1 MGSTSATLLL
11 SLLSIPAVAAEGGF
25 QQRSAPKTESV
36 DGSDLKARVAAA
48 RPAPA
53 KAWKP
58 AAVAWPNPGHAAV
71 DLSSV
76 GKAANGKRRAG
87 SLPVAVTPVAAG
99 KSLTGIVPAKVDVT
113 LLDRA
118 ATRRAGVEGL
128 LLKVQRT
135 DGERA
140 AGGVRVE
147 VDYASIRD
155 AYGAG
160 WSSRLRLVRLPA
172 CVLTTPAEPACR
184 TATPLTTDNDAT
196 AHTLTAPVTLQAAP
210 TASASAGG
218 AMTVLAATS
227 EATGDE
233 GSFKATSLS
242 PSGSWSA
249 GGNSGGFAWNVPLAA
264 PAVPGGL
271 APKIGLSYNSSS
283 VDGRTASTNNQ
294 SSWIGEGWEYSP
306 GYIERSYVS
315 CENDKEGG
323 NNTTKVGDL
332 CWKSENATLS
342 LNGASNQLVYAGNN
356 TWKLKG
362 DDGSRVERVYDTSS
376 NNSGDDDFEY
386 WKVTTQDGTQ
396 YWFGKNRLPGWDSG
410 KAETNSVFTVPVY
423 GNHSS
428 EPGHGA
434 DFASSAETQGWRWN
448 LDYVVDPRGNAMAM
462 YYTKETGYYAQNS
475 KTDSPKP
482 YTRGGY
488 LAKIDY
494 GLRDGAVYT
503 TANPA
508 ARITFASTP
517 RCLTDCTFDES
528 HATSWPDTPVDLD
541 CASTGTCLQFGPSFW
556 TNKRLTAINTYAL
569 LGTTMTAVDAWALT
583 QSFPNTG
590 DTSSPALWLD
600 SIQRTAKAGALAD
613 ILLPKTIFSSEPM
626 ANRVDAA
633 EGRPPL
639 FKRRLTKITNE
650 TGGQTLV
657 TYSPTECTPT
667 TVPSADSNTKRC
679 YPAWWTPEGAV
690 DPVKDWWHKYVVT
703 QVIEDDTTFGTGS
716 ASKVTSYEY
725 ANGPNWR
732 RDTGEFSLEK
742 QRTWSDFRG
751 YGTVRTYVG
760 ATNRTKSENTYFLG
774 MAGDTLANG
783 TARSVAKINGV
794 TDREDFAGRVAQS
807 RTYDKDGTGGKI
819 VAKTT
824 YTPWESAAT
833 ATQAVT
839 GITDPDK
846 PGVAGPSLPA
856 KTARFSGTVTEAAA
870 TLLDDGATWRTLTT
884 NRTYDATYGLLLS
897 EGDDGAGQVETKCTR
912 TSYVTPNTTKWLIS
926 YPETV
931 TTTKHSPCNMGYL
944 NPAVLSSSRTYYDNQ
959 ALGVA
964 PKPGQANIT
973 KTEQVAKRD
982 ASDNL
987 VWEAT
992 LQSATFDAYGRPLT
1006 AKGQAGQPTTTEY
1019 APPTGAQPTT
1029 ITVTDA
1035 KGYTTSTDLD
1045 GLRGLTLRTTDANAR
1060 TASSQYDAVG
1070 RLIKGWRA
1078 GRATTTTPNAAF
1090 TYTLSSAAPST
1101 VTSKTLYEDGTLGT
1115 NITLVDSLLRPRQTQ
1130 SDAIG
1135 VAGRVITDS
1144 FYDDHG
1150 RAYRS
1155 NTSYYNNQPA
1165 GTTPFV
1171 VTDNQVPAATLL
1183 QYDSRGR
1190 TTASIQLS
1198 LNVEKWRT
1206 TTSYGDVWTATVP
1219 PAGDV
1224 ATLGITDVRGRLIE
1238 HREYKDRNPVVGAAA
1253 AQYEKTTRSYDMAG
1267 QLTKVV
1273 EPSGRN
1279 SWTYGYDLRGR
1290 QTTTTDPDKGTT
1302 TLAYGSDGRLQT
1314 STDARGVTL
1323 ATTYDVLGRK
1333 TSLRKDSVAGAK
1345 LAEWAYDTAPAGKGL
1360 PASAT
1365 RYDSTVAAGAAY
1377 TTAVIGYDSSG
1388 QSTGTKVTIPSVT
1401 GEEKLAG
1408 TYTIAT
1414 TATSTNGLAA
1424 TAAYSTGNTN
1434 ATTALPAETVTN
1446 HYGAQD
1452 QLAIV
1457 DGTLSQVYLRG
1468 ASYTPFGEL
1477 GQAELGN
1484 SGSRVF
1490 QTNSYDT
1497 VTGRLT
1503 KSIIDRETTGPITL
1517 SNTQYTYDP
1526 AGNVT
1531 RIRDDQND
1539 GTMADDQCFAYDWA
1553 RRMTEAWTTADACAT
1568 KPANGTPV
1576 LGTVDPYWTSW
1587 SFTDTGQRAKE
1598 TQHKAGPVTADTTRT
1613 YTYPTTTGAA
1623 QAHGLRSVTA
1633 TGGATGTDNYTYDA
1647 IGNLKTKTPAGGAT
1661 QTLAWNDEGKLATST
1676 LSSATTSFLYDTEG
1690 TRLLRRDSTATTLYL
1705 PGGQELALTKAAGTL
1720 AGTRYYTVP
1729 GGSAVR
1735 TSSDD
1740 KVRILVADHHGT
1752 NQLSISATTLTTN
1765 RRKALPYGSPRG
1777 TAPAFW
1783 PGQKGFVGGDIDPTT
1798 NLTHIG
1804 AREYDPTIGQ
1814 FISVD
1819 PVMSLD
1825 QAQSLNGY
1833 SYANQHPATSSDPTG
1848 LCDDP
1853 VGNGHCRPGKLGTD
1867 AVDTAYKPN
1876 GELADTGGSD
1886 SGSGSGSGSGSDSG
1900 GTASGSNGDSGDN
1913 CSWWTKCGL
1922 KQTWDNYKAPIV
1934 SMAAEVTAG
1943 AICYT
1948 TTISSAPM
1956 TGGASLIGTAGCGA
1970 VAGAAGALAYNW
1982 MSDDADHSAG
1992 GQFGDMAEGAVWGAG
2007 GTVVTTAL
2015 AAKILCHSFL
2025 PGTGVLLADGT
2036 RRAIEDV
2043 EVGDTVTTTDTTTG
2057 KAVKK
2062 KVVDTITTEDD
2073 KAFTDITITADGGRS
2088 SITATDTHPFWV
2100 PELKDWIQAGSLQIG
2115 QWLRTSAGT
2124 HVQITALSH
2133 YTKQQRTHDLTIE
2146 DIHAYYV
2153 LAGATPVL
2161 VHNCNLSGY
2170 ADSIR
2175 NEPGVKFASEY
2186 TSPSGAKYYG
2196 RNKHGQ
2202 QAEGSLA
2209 DAIERTGHHGGCA
2222 EVHCLIQAQA
2232 AEGPEAIRGGTMR
2245 TVKSRNN
2252 SMPTSNPVGHGE
2264 PGRPCGLCKG
2274 LLEYLAIN

>member
-1 MGSTSATLLL
+1 M
-11 SLLSIPAVAAEGGF
+11 
-25 QQRSAPKTESV
+25 PKTASV
-36 DGSDLKARVAAA
+36 DGSDFKTGATAS

-58 AAVAWPNPGHAAV
+58 ASVAWPEPGHAAV
-71 DLSSV
+71 DLTAA
-76 GKAANGKRRAG
+76 GKTAGGKRRAG
-87 SLPVAVTPVAAG
+87 NLPVAVSPVAAS
-99 KSLTGIVPAKVDVT
+99 KTLTGAAPGKLDVT

-118 ATRRAGVEGL
+118 AARRAGVEGL
-128 LLKVQRT
+128 LLKVQRL
-135 DGERA
+135 DGERTS
-140 AGGVRVE
+140 GGVRVE
-147 VDYASIRD
+147 VDYAGIRD

-160 WSSRLRLVRLPA
+160 WSSRLRLVQLPA
-172 CVLTTPAEPACR
+172 CAVTTPAKPACR
-184 TATPLTTDNDAT
+184 TAKPLATDNDAT
-196 AHTLTAPVTLQAAP
+196 ASTLSARVTLSAAP
-210 TASASAGG
+210 AASASGEG

-227 EATGDE
+227 EATGSE

-249 GGNSGGFAWNVPLAA
+249 GGNSGGFAWNVPLDA

-271 APKIGLSYNSSS
+271 APKVALSYNSSS

-306 GYIERSYVS
+306 GFIERSYAS

-323 NNTTKVGDL
+323 NNTSKVGDL

-342 LNGASNQLVYAGNN
+342 LNGSSNQLVYAGSN

-362 DDGSRVERVYDTSS
+362 DDGSRVERVYDSS
-376 NNSGDDDFEY
+376 DNNSGDDDFEY

-396 YWFGKNRLPGWDSG
+396 YWFGRNHLPGWETG

-423 GNHSS
+423 GNHTG
-428 EPGHGA
+428 EPGHDA

-448 LDYVVDPRGNAMAM
+448 LDYVVDPHGNAMAM
-462 YYTKETGYYAQNS
+462 YYTKETGYYAQNA
-475 KTDSPKP
+475 KADTPKP
-482 YTRGGY
+482 YIRGGY
-488 LAKIDY
+488 LTKIDY
-494 GLRDGAVYT
+494 GLRDGAVYS
-503 TANPA
+503 TANPG
-508 ARITFASTP
+508 ARITFTSKD
-517 RCLTDCTFDES
+517 RCLTDCTFDAD
-528 HATSWPDTPVDLD
+528 HATNWPDTPVDLD
-541 CASTGTCLQFGPSFW
+541 CASTGTCVQFGPSFW
-556 TNKRLTAINTYAL
+556 TKKRLTAINTYAL
-569 LGTTMTAVDAWALT
+569 SGTTMTPVDTWSLA

-600 SIQRTAKAGALAD
+600 SIQRTAQAGALAD
-613 ILLPKTIFSSEPM
+613 VLLPKTTFTGETR

-657 TYSPTECTPT
+657 TYSPAECTT
-667 TVPSADSNTKRC
+667 TTLPSADTNTKRC
-679 YPAWWTPEGAV
+679 YPSWWTPEGAI

-703 QVIEDDTTFGTGS
+703 QVVEDDTTFGTGS
-716 ASKVTSYEY
+716 GSKVTTYEY
-725 ANGPNWR
+725 ADGPNWR
-732 RDTGEFSLEK
+732 RDTGEFTLDK

-760 ATNRTKSENTYFLG
+760 GSNRTKSENTYFLG

-783 TARSVAKINGV
+783 TARTVAKINGI
-794 TDREDFAGRVAQS
+794 TDRDDFAGRIAQS

-833 ATQAVT
+833 ATQTVT

-870 TLLDDGATWRTLTT
+870 TLLDDGTSWRTLTT
-884 NRTYDATYGLLLS
+884 TRTYDTTYGLLLT
-897 EGDDGAGQVETKCTR
+897 EGDDGAGQTETKCTR
-912 TSYVTPNTTKWLIS
+912 TSYVTPDTTNWLIN
-926 YPETV
+926 YPQTV
-931 TTTKHSPCNMGYL
+931 TTTSHSPCATGYL
-944 NPAVLSSSRTYYDNQ
+944 NAAVLSSARTYYDSQ

-964 PKPGQANIT
+964 PKPGQDNIT
-973 KTEQVAKRD
+973 KTEQAAKRD

-987 VWEAT
+987 VWETT
-992 LQSATFDAYGRPLT
+992 LQAATFDTYGRPLT
-1006 AKGQAGQPTTTEY
+1006 AKGQDGQTTTTAY
-1019 APPTGAQPTT
+1019 SPTTGAQPTK

-1035 KGYTTSTDLD
+1035 KGYATSTDLD
-1045 GLRGLTLRTTDANAR
+1045 GLRGLTLKTTDANGR
-1060 TASSQYDAVG
+1060 TATSQYDAVG
-1070 RLIKGWRA
+1070 RLVKGWRA
-1078 GRATTTTPNAAF
+1078 GRDTTTTPNAAF
-1090 TYTLSSAAPST
+1090 TYTLSSTAPST

-1115 NITLVDSLLRPRQTQ
+1115 SITLVDSLLRPRQTQ
-1130 SDAIG
+1130 ADAIG
-1135 VAGRVITDS
+1135 VTGRVITDT

-1155 NTSYYNNQPA
+1155 NAGYYNSQPA
-1165 GTTPFV
+1165 VTTPFV

-1183 QYDSRGR
+1183 QYDTRGR
-1190 TTASIQLS
+1190 TTASIQLA

-1206 TTSYGDVWTATVP
+1206 TTSYGAFWSATVP
-1219 PAGDV
+1219 PTGGT
-1224 ATLGITDVRGRLIE
+1224 ATLDITDVRGRLTE
-1238 HREYKDRNPVVGAAA
+1238 HREYKDRTPVIGAAA
-1253 AQYEKTTRSYDMAG
+1253 TQYEKTTRSYDTAG
-1267 QLTKVV
+1267 QLAKVI
-1273 EPSGRN
+1273 EPSGR
-1279 SWTYGYDLRGR
+1279 STWTYAYDLRGR

-1302 TLAYGSDGRLQT
+1302 TLTYGTDGRLQT
-1314 STDARGVTL
+1314 STDARGTTL

-1333 TSLRKDSVAGAK
+1333 TSLRKDSVTGTK
-1345 LAEWAYDTAPAGKGL
+1345 LAEWTYDTAPAGKGL
-1360 PASAT
+1360 PASST
-1365 RYDSTVAAGAAY
+1365 RYDSTITAGAAY
-1377 TTAVIGYDSSG
+1377 TTAVTGYDTAG
-1388 QSTGTKVTIPSVT
+1388 QPTGTKVTIPSVT

-1414 TATSTNGLAA
+1414 TTTPANGLPA

-1457 DGTLSQVYLRG
+1457 DGTLSQAYLRG
-1468 ASYTPFGEL
+1468 TSYTPFGEL
-1477 GQAELGN
+1477 SQAELGN

-1490 QTNSYDT
+1490 QTNTYDS
-1497 VTGRLT
+1497 VTHQLT
-1503 KSIIDRETTGPITL
+1503 KSIVDREANAPTTL
-1517 SNTQYTYDP
+1517 SSTNYTYDP

-1539 GTMADDQCFAYDWA
+1539 GTIADDQCFAYDWA
-1553 RRMTEAWTTADACAT
+1553 RRMTEAWTTADACVSKPVNAT
-1568 KPANGTPV
+1568 GTPA

-1587 SFTDTGQRAKE
+1587 TFTDTGQRAKE
-1598 TQHKAGPVTADTTRT
+1598 TQHKAGPITADTTRA

-1633 TGGATGTDNYTYDA
+1633 TGGTTGTDTYTYDA
-1647 IGNLKTKTPAGGAT
+1647 TGNLNTKTPAGGAT

-1676 LSSATTSFLYDTEG
+1676 ISSATTSFLYDTEG
-1690 TRLLRRDSTATTLYL
+1690 TRLLRRDPTATTLYL
-1705 PGGQELALTKAAGTL
+1705 PGGQELVLTKAAGTL

-1765 RRKALPYGSPRG
+1765 RRKSLPYGSPRG

-1819 PVMSLD
+1819 PVMTLD
-1825 QAQSLNGY
+1825 QTQSLNGY

-1848 LCDDP
+1848 MCDDP
-1853 VGNGHCRPGKLGTD
+1853 TGNGHCVPGKFGKD
-1867 AVDTAYKPN
+1867 AEDKAFKPN
-1876 GELADTGGSD
+1876 GELADDGGTTGGGGGGGGFAGAT
-1886 SGSGSGSGSGSDSG
+1886 GST
-1900 GTASGSNGDSGDN
+1900 TASTEDN
-1913 CSWWTKCGL
+1913 CSFWSKCGL
-1922 KQTWDNYKAPIV
+1922 QRTWDTYKAPVI
-1934 SMAAEVTAG
+1934 SMATEIGVG
-1943 AICYT
+1943 ALCYG
-1948 TTISSAPM
+1948 TTISSAPL
-1956 TGGASLIGTAGCGA
+1956 TGGASLAGTAGCGA
-1970 VAGAAGALAYNW
+1970 IAGAAGALTYNW
-1982 MSDDADHSAG
+1982 MSDDADHSAS
-1992 GQFGDMAEGAVWGAG
+1992 GQFGDMANGAIWGAAS
-2007 GTVVTTAL
+2007 TVVTTAF
-2015 AAKILCHSFL
+2015 AAKILGACHSFL

-2036 RRAIEDV
+2036 RRAIEDIKA
-2043 EVGDTVTTTDTTTG
+2043 GDTVTTTDTANG
-2057 KAVKK
+2057 KTVKK

-2073 KAFTDITITADGGRS
+2073 KAFTDVTIAADDGPS
-2088 SITATDTHPFWV
+2088 SIIATDTHPFWV
-2100 PELKDWIQAGSLQIG
+2100 PELKKWIQAGDLQVG

-2124 HVQITALSH
+2124 HVQITAVTH
-2133 YTKQQRTHDLTIE
+2133 YTKRQRTHDLTIQG
-2146 DIHAYYV
+2146 IHAYYV

-2161 VHNCNLSGY
+2161 VHNCGGRTNYMKADDPFAISHANTKPLEGFHDVVIHGTPNSVTPTISGSPHYDHRWLANRLSRDPSYPGGDIRLCSCSTGSSDGSFAQNL
-2170 ADSIR
+2170 A
-2175 NEPGVKFASEY
+2175 NKMGVNVLAPQHTLWVF
-2186 TSPSGAKYYG
+2186 PSGGLWVGPSRFQISRSADMWTLFSPGGG
-2196 RNKHGQ
+2196 R
-2202 QAEGSLA
+2202 
-2209 DAIERTGHHGGCA
+2209 
-2222 EVHCLIQAQA
+2222 
-2232 AEGPEAIRGGTMR
+2232 
-2245 TVKSRNN
+2245 
-2252 SMPTSNPVGHGE
+2252 
-2264 PGRPCGLCKG
+2264 
-2274 LLEYLAIN
+2274 

>member
-1 MGSTSATLLL
+1 MERIYDS
-11 SLLSIPAVAAEGGF
+11 
-25 QQRSAPKTESV
+25 
-36 DGSDLKARVAAA
+36 SD
-48 RPAPA
+48 
-53 KAWKP
+53 
-58 AAVAWPNPGHAAV
+58 
-71 DLSSV
+71 
-76 GKAANGKRRAG
+76 
-87 SLPVAVTPVAAG
+87 
-99 KSLTGIVPAKVDVT
+99 
-113 LLDRA
+113 
-118 ATRRAGVEGL
+118 
-128 LLKVQRT
+128 
-135 DGERA
+135 
-140 AGGVRVE
+140 
-147 VDYASIRD
+147 
-155 AYGAG
+155 
-160 WSSRLRLVRLPA
+160 
-172 CVLTTPAEPACR
+172 
-184 TATPLTTDNDAT
+184 
-196 AHTLTAPVTLQAAP
+196 
-210 TASASAGG
+210 
-218 AMTVLAATS
+218 
-227 EATGDE
+227 
-233 GSFKATSLS
+233 
-242 PSGSWSA
+242 
-249 GGNSGGFAWNVPLAA
+249 
-264 PAVPGGL
+264 
-271 APKIGLSYNSSS
+271 
-283 VDGRTASTNNQ
+283 
-294 SSWIGEGWEYSP
+294 
-306 GYIERSYVS
+306 
-315 CENDKEGG
+315 
-323 NNTTKVGDL
+323 
-332 CWKSENATLS
+332 
-342 LNGASNQLVYAGNN
+342 
-356 TWKLKG
+356 
-362 DDGSRVERVYDTSS
+362 

-396 YWFGKNRLPGWDSG
+396 YWFGKNQLPGWTSG

-423 GNHSS
+423 GNHTG
-428 EPGHGA
+428 EPGHGT

-448 LDYVVDPRGNAMAM
+448 LDYVVDPHGNAMAM
-462 YYTKETGYYAQNS
+462 YYTKEAGYYAQNS
-475 KTDSPKP
+475 KTDAPKP

-488 LAKIDY
+488 LTKIDY
-494 GLRDGAVYT
+494 GLRAGAVYS

-508 ARITFASTP
+508 ARITFASTD
-517 RCLTDCTFDES
+517 RCLTDCSFDAD
-528 HATSWPDTPVDLD
+528 HATNWPDTPVDLD
-541 CASTGTCLQFGPSFW
+541 CASTGTCLQSGPSFW
-556 TNKRLTAINTYAL
+556 TKKRLTAIKTYAL
-569 LGTTMTAVDAWALT
+569 LGTTMTAVDTWALT

-600 SIQRTAKAGALAD
+600 SIQRTAQAGALAD
-613 ILLPKTIFSSEPM
+613 VLLPKTTFTGETR

-639 FKRRLTKITNE
+639 FKRRLTQITNE

-657 TYSPTECTPT
+657 TYSPAECTPT
-667 TVPSADSNTKRC
+667 TLPTADTNTKRC

-703 QVIEDDTTFGTGS
+703 QVVEDDTTFGTGS
-716 ASKVTSYEY
+716 GSKVTTYEY

-732 RDTGEFSLEK
+732 RDTGEFSLDK

-760 ATNRTKSENTYFLG
+760 TTNRTKSESTYFLG

-783 TARSVAKINGV
+783 SARSVAKINGV
-794 TDREDFAGRVAQS
+794 TDREDFSGRVAQS

-870 TLLDDGATWRTLTT
+870 TLLDDGTNWRTLTT

-897 EGDDGAGQVETKCTR
+897 ESDDGAGQAETKCTR
-912 TSYVTPNTTKWLIS
+912 TSYVTPNTADWLIS

-931 TTTKHSPCNMGYL
+931 TTTKHSPCNLGYL
-944 NPAVLSSSRTYYDNQ
+944 NTAVLTSTRTYYDSQ

-964 PKPGQANIT
+964 PKAGQVNIT
-973 KTEQVAKRD
+973 KTEQVGKRD

-987 VWEAT
+987 VWETT

-1006 AKGQAGQPTTTEY
+1006 AKGQDGQTTTTAY
-1019 APPTGAQPTT
+1019 NPPTGAQPTK

-1035 KGYTTSTDLD
+1035 KSYSTSTDLD
-1045 GLRGLTLRTTDANAR
+1045 GLRGLTLKTTDANGR

-1070 RLIKGWRA
+1070 RLIKGWRT
-1078 GRATTTTPNAAF
+1078 GRDTTTTPNAAF
-1090 TYTLSSAAPST
+1090 TYTLSSTAPST

-1115 NITLVDSLLRPRQTQ
+1115 SITLVDSLLRTRQTQ

-1135 VAGRVITDS
+1135 VIGRVITDT

-1155 NTSYYNNQPA
+1155 NAAYYNNKPA
-1165 GTTPFV
+1165 ATTPFV
-1171 VTDNQVPAATLL
+1171 VTDNQVPAASLL

-1190 TTASIQLS
+1190 TTASIQLA

-1206 TTSYGDVWTATVP
+1206 TTSYGDSWTATVP
-1219 PAGDV
+1219 PAGGV
-1224 ATLGITDVRGRLIE
+1224 ATLDINDVRGRLAE
-1238 HREYKDRNPVVGAAA
+1238 HREYKDRNPVVSAAA
-1253 AQYEKTTRSYDMAG
+1253 TQYEKTTRSYDTAG
-1267 QLTKVV
+1267 QLAKVT

-1279 SWTYGYDLRGR
+1279 SWTYAYDLRGR

-1302 TLAYGSDGRLQT
+1302 TLAYGTDGRLQT
-1314 STDARGVTL
+1314 STDARGTTV

-1333 TSLRKDSVAGAK
+1333 TSLRKDSVTGTK

-1360 PASAT
+1360 PAGST
-1365 RYDSTVAAGAAY
+1365 RYDSSITAGAAY
-1377 TTAVIGYDSSG
+1377 STAVTGYDSSG

-1414 TATSTNGLAA
+1414 TATPANGLAA

-1434 ATTALPAETVTN
+1434 ATTALPAETVTS
-1446 HYGAQD
+1446 HYGSQD

-1497 VTGRLT
+1497 VTGQLT
-1503 KSIIDRETTGPITL
+1503 KSIIDREATGPITL

-1539 GTMADDQCFAYDWA
+1539 GTIADDQCFTYDWA
-1553 RRMTEAWTTADACAT
+1553 RRMTEAWTTADACVT
-1568 KPANGTPV
+1568 KPANGTPS

-1647 IGNLKTKTPAGGAT
+1647 TGNLKTKTPAGGAT

-1676 LSSATTSFLYDTEG
+1676 ISSATTSFLYDTEG
-1690 TRLLRRDSTATTLYL
+1690 TRLLRRDPTATTLYL
-1705 PGGQELALTKAAGTL
+1705 PGGQELVLTKAAGTL

-1735 TSSDD
+1735 TSSDG

-1765 RRKALPYGSPRG
+1765 RRKSLPYGGPRG

-1798 NLTHIG
+1798 NLTHVG
-1804 AREYDPTIGQ
+1804 AREYDPNIGQ

-1819 PVMSLD
+1819 PLLELD
-1825 QAQSLNGY
+1825 KPQTINGY
-1833 SYANQHPATSSDPTG
+1833 AYAANSPVTSSDPSG
-1848 LCDDP
+1848 
-1853 VGNGHCRPGKLGTD
+1853 LGTACGSGFD
-1867 AVDTAYKPN
+1867 LACPDN
-1876 GELADTGGSD
+1876 GLQGHSGQPITKETGGT
-1886 SGSGSGSGSGSDSG
+1886 GGGTT
-1900 GTASGSNGDSGDN
+1900 GTASGSSGDSGDSGDD
-1913 CSWWTKCGL
+1913 CSFWSKCGL
-1922 KQTWDNYKAPIV
+1922 NKTWDEVKAPLA
-1934 SMAAEVTAG
+1934 SMAAEFTAG

-1948 TTISSAPM
+1948 TTISSAPI
-1956 TGGASLIGTAGCGA
+1956 TGGASLIGTAGCAA

-1982 MSDDADHSAG
+1982 VSDDADHSAG
-1992 GQFGDMAEGAVWGAG
+1992 GQFGDMAEGAVWGAAG
-2007 GTVVTTAL
+2007 SVVMAGL
-2015 AAKILCHSFL
+2015 MPKSLYFCHSFL

-2036 RRAIEDV
+2036 HRAIEDV
-2043 EVGDTVTTTDTTTG
+2043 KVGDTVTTTDTTTG
-2057 KAVKK
+2057 KTAKK

-2073 KAFTDITITADGGRS
+2073 KAFTDITITTDDGPAG
-2088 SITATDTHPFWV
+2088 IIATDTHPFWV
-2100 PELKDWIQAGSLQIG
+2100 PELKDWIRAGDLQVG

-2124 HVQITALSH
+2124 YVQITALSH
-2133 YTKQQRTHDLTIE
+2133 FTKQQRTHDLTIQ

-2161 VHNCNLSGY
+2161 VHNC
-2170 ADSIR
+2170 DVT
-2175 NEPGVKFASEY
+2175 PGVVAGSSRPDGQTVFAGHGGWKLRNGWTRIPEGTSLATYGPKGHAIYDYTGFRVEFGDASLAPTNVY
-2186 TSPSGAKYYG
+2186 GPGVRVRNLQLYPPDARTTVLPKSTTVTSPTPLSNLLKPGMGPCHWAACLG
-2196 RNKHGQ
+2196 RK
-2202 QAEGSLA
+2202 
-2209 DAIERTGHHGGCA
+2209 
-2222 EVHCLIQAQA
+2222 
-2232 AEGPEAIRGGTMR
+2232 GP
-2245 TVKSRNN
+2245 
-2252 SMPTSNPVGHGE
+2252 
-2264 PGRPCGLCKG
+2264 
-2274 LLEYLAIN
+2274 